1 MEYQKTCVLLLRA
14 SSKRAIAR
22 QEAYCR
28 ILAMQK
34 ELEIRAVFREKKGG
48 FPKKREV
55 LRYMRAYATYNAD
68 VAYVIA
74 YKQNS
79 IARNNSEFFL
89 IKHLLRNCPI
99 EFLFVVRTPQPN
111 F

>member
-1 MEYQKTCVLLLRA
+1 MKYQKTCVLLLRA
-14 SSKRAIAR
+14 SSKRALAR

-28 ILAMQK
+28 ILATQK
-34 ELEIRAVFREKKGG
+34 NLEIRAVFRERKGE
-48 FPKKREV
+48 FFKKREG
-55 LRYMRAYATYNAD
+55 LKYMRAYVTYNPD

-74 YKQNS
+74 YKQDS

-89 IKHLLRNCPI
+89 IKHLLRNCLV
-99 EFLFVVRTPQPN
+99 EFLFVMRTPQPN